1 MHSLREGAS
10 FFKWTSEFAAIEM
23 NVSAWGDETQT
34 KPLEP
39 TCEMQ
44 TEICF
49 GASKF
54 MNFR

>member
-34 KPLEP
+34 EPLEP
-39 TCEMQ
+39 T
-44 TEICF
+44 
-49 GASKF
+49 
-54 MNFR
+54 